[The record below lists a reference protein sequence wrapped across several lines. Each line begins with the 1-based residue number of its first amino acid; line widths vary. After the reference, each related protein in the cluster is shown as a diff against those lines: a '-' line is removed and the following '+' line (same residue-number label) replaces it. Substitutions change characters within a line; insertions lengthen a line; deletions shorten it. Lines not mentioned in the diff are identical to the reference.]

1 MCIFAAHYQSVI
13 VMSQFEYKPRI
24 ADGVL
29 EKKLKS
35 SGAVLV
41 EGPKWC
47 GKTTTS
53 EQHAKSINYISDP
66 VNLNKNL
73 ILAEMNINALLEG
86 DKPKL
91 LDEWQIIPQLWDAVR
106 FEVDRS
112 KGIGQFIMTGSA
124 VPPDKEKQAKIH
136 HTGTGRITSLRMRPM
151 SLWESG
157 ESSGEVSLATLF
169 NNPGTPIYSESKV
182 QLEQIAFLICRGG
195 WPIATTLEKEYAL
208 ETAFSYYDAVVNTD
222 ISRIDGVSRS
232 SSRTHR
238 LMRSLARH
246 QGAQVTIAGIRA
258 DMMANDTETLDVD
271 TVSSYIE
278 ALKKIFVIEDME
290 AWNPNIRSK
299 AAIRKSDTR
308 YYVDPSIATATLGVG
323 PADLVKDLNT
333 MGLFFETM
341 AIRDLR
347 VYAQA
352 LDGNVF
358 HYRDSN
364 GLECDAVI
372 HLRNGQYGLVEI
384 KLGGQKLIEE
394 GVETLN
400 KFASTI
406 DTEKMKAPSFKMI
419 LTAVGNLAYKRED
432 GIYIVPI
439 SCLKH

>member
-1 MCIFAAHYQSVI
+1 
-13 VMSQFEYKPRI
+13 MSDFTYKPRV
-24 ADGVL
+24 ADAIL
-29 EKKLKS
+29 QKKLKS

-53 EQHAKSINYISDP
+53 EQQAKSINYISDP
-66 VNLNKNL
+66 QNLNRNM
-73 ILAEMNINALLEG
+73 ILAEMNINAILEG

-106 FEVDRS
+106 FAVDHS

-124 VPPDKEKQAKIH
+124 VPPNDEEQKKIH
-136 HTGTGRITSLRMRPM
+136 HTGTGRITTLRMRPM

-157 ESSGEVSLATLF
+157 ESNGEVSLQYLF
-169 NNPGTPIYSESKV
+169 NNPGKPIFCEVNNS
-182 QLEQIAFLICRGG
+182 LEDIAFMICRGG
-195 WPIATTLEKEYAL
+195 WPIATTLEHEYAL
-208 ETAFSYYDAVVNTD
+208 ETAFSYYNAVTDID
-222 ISRIDGVSRS
+222 ISRVDGVKRS
-232 SSRTHR
+232 ATRTRR

-246 QGAQVTIAGIRA
+246 QGTQVSLTGIKA
-258 DMMANDTETLDVD
+258 DMAANDTDSLDVE

-290 AWNPNIRSK
+290 AWNPNLRSK
-299 AAIRKSDTR
+299 AAIRTSDTR
-308 YYVDPSIATATLGVG
+308 YFVDSSIATAALGVG

-341 AIRDLR
+341 AVRDLR
-347 VYAQA
+347 VYSEA

-372 HLRNGQYGLVEI
+372 HLRNGKYGLVEI
-384 KLGGQKLIEE
+384 KLGGQALIED
-394 GVETLN
+394 GVKTLN
-400 KFASTI
+400 TFASTI
-406 DTEKMKAPSFKMI
+406 DVEKMKAPSFKMI

-432 GIYIVPI
+432 DIYVVPI
-439 SCLKH
+439 SCLRP

>member
-1 MCIFAAHYQSVI
+1 
-13 VMSQFEYKPRI
+13 MSEFEYKPRV
-24 ADGVL
+24 ADAVL
-29 EKKLKS
+29 EKKIKS
-35 SGAVLV
+35 AGAVLV

-53 EQHAKSINYISDP
+53 EQHAKSINYVSDP
-66 VNLNKNL
+66 VNLNKNM

-106 FEVDRS
+106 FAVDHS

-124 VPPDKEKQAKIH
+124 VPPEHDKQAKIH

-157 ESSGEVSLATLF
+157 DSNGGVSLAELF
-169 NNPGTPIYSESKV
+169 HTPGIPIFSEASA
-182 QLEQIAFLICRGG
+182 QIEDLAFLICRGG
-195 WPIATTLEKEYAL
+195 WPIATTLESEYAL
-208 ETAFSYYDAVVNTD
+208 ETAFSYYKAVVDTD
-222 ISRIDGVSRS
+222 ISRVDGILRSPSRA
-232 SSRTHR
+232 RR

-246 QGAQVTIAGIRA
+246 QGTQVTIAGIKA

-290 AWNPNIRSK
+290 AWNPNLRSK
-299 AAIRKSDTR
+299 AAIRTSDTR
-308 YYVDPSIATATLGVG
+308 YYVDPSIATAALGVG
-323 PADLVKDLNT
+323 PADLIKDLNT

-341 AIRDLR
+341 AVRDLR
-347 VYAQA
+347 VYSQV
-352 LDGNVF
+352 LDGEVY

-394 GVETLN
+394 GVGTLN
-400 KFASTI
+400 KFESSI
-406 DTEKMKAPSFKMI
+406 DTDKMKAPSFKMI

-432 GIYIVPI
+432 GIYVVPI
-439 SCLKH
+439 SCLKD